1 MSRYQTQQNFSLIS
15 PSTLLLSVTSASF
28 KDDNLKQNVY
38 HKPFLINRANPT
50 QMSTGVV
57 IVRSNEER
65 YLNSESTLC
74 WLSEIPANYC
84 TMYVILSEV
93 LPAISN
99 LLPDDITH
107 GDQVLFK
114 DNALLLTWTPHIM
127 SDLKASYE
135 DEFSSLW

>member
-38 HKPFLINRANPT
+38 HKPFLINQANPIT
-50 QMSTGVV
+50 DVI

-99 LLPDDITH
+99 LLPDDIPWRPSPV
-107 GDQVLFK
+107 QRQC
-114 DNALLLTWTPHIM
+114 AP
-127 SDLKASYE
+127 SDLDTPYNE
-135 DEFSSLW
+135 